1 MSEPKTKELNE
12 RELPDDYPLYAGYMY
27 VVDGTVVTAV
37 ENGTPA
43 EWKRRK
49 GCKSVK
55 SCDIGGR
62 DLWHLAV

>member
-1 MSEPKTKELNE
+1 MPEELNE
-12 RELPDDYPLYAGYMY
+12 RELEDDYQLHAGYLY
-27 VVDGTVVTAV
+27 VVDGKVVRAT
-37 ENGTPA
+37 ERGTPA

-62 DLWHLAV
+62 DLWLAMI